1 MTRQNRQHTKK
12 KKDYAEAMRYLDNA
26 KEDLQ
31 KAGYDELGFIYNY
44 KDRKYVRRASGTA
57 YSAVLMA
64 VDIWLGKKGIF
75 PTKKDRKSIDF
86 YRNHL
91 RTLDMKMLNNLNAA
105 YDSFHL
111 GGYYDGNLSRGNIA
125 DGFEAANSIVKK
137 IHPYPEAL

>member
-1 MTRQNRQHTKK
+1 MTRQTN
-12 KKDYAEAMRYLDNA
+12 KDVNQEDCAQVARYLDNA

-31 KAGYDELGFIYNY
+31 RAGNSEEGNRF

-64 VDIWLGKKGIF
+64 VDIWLGKKGIV
-75 PTKKDRKSIDF
+75 PTKKERKSIDF

-91 RTLDMKMLNNLNAA
+91 RKLDMKMLNSLNAA

-111 GGYYDGNLSRGNIA
+111 GGYYDGNLSKGNMS
-125 DGFEAANSIVKK
+125 DGFEAADFIVKR

>member
-1 MTRQNRQHTKK
+1 MKNPRQDINQEN
-12 KKDYAEAMRYLDNA
+12 YAQVARYIANA

-31 KAGYDELGFIYNY
+31 KAGKSEEGNLF

-64 VDIWLGKKGIF
+64 VDIWLGKKGIV
-75 PTKKDRKSIDF
+75 PTKKERKSIDF

>member
-1 MTRQNRQHTKK
+1 MTQQTH
-12 KKDYAEAMRYLDNA
+12 KDVNQENCAQVVRYLANA

-31 KAGYDELGFIYNY
+31 RAGKSEEGNLY

-64 VDIWLGKKGIF
+64 VDLWLGEKGIV
-75 PTKKDRKSIDF
+75 PTKKERKSIDF

-91 RTLDMKMLNNLNAA
+91 RKLDMKMLNNLNAA

-125 DGFEAANSIVKK
+125 DGFEAADSIVKR
-137 IHPYPEAL
+137 IHPHPEAL

>member
-1 MTRQNRQHTKK
+1 MTRQTHQDVNKE
-12 KKDYAEAMRYLDNA
+12 DYAQVARYLANA

-31 KAGYDELGFIYNY
+31 KAGKSEEGNRF

-64 VDIWLGKKGIF
+64 VDIWLGKKGIV
-75 PTKKDRKSIDF
+75 PTKKERKSIDF

-91 RTLDMKMLNNLNAA
+91 RTLDMKMLNNLNTA
-105 YDSFHL
+105 YDSLHL
-111 GGYYDGNLSRGNIA
+111 SGYYDGNLSKGNIA
-125 DGFEAANSIVKK
+125 DGFEAADFIVKR

>member
-1 MTRQNRQHTKK
+1 MTRQTHQDANQEN
-12 KKDYAEAMRYLDNA
+12 YAQVVRYLDNA

-31 KAGYDELGFIYNY
+31 KAGKNEVGFLY

-64 VDIWLGKKGIF
+64 VDIWLATKGIV
-75 PTKKDRKSIDF
+75 PTKKERKSIDF

-91 RTLDMKMLNNLNAA
+91 RKLDMKMLNTLNAA

-111 GGYYDGNLSRGNIA
+111 GGYYDGNLSIGNIA
-125 DGFEAANSIVKK
+125 DGFKAADFIVKK

>member
-1 MTRQNRQHTKK
+1 MTRQTHQDINQEN
-12 KKDYAEAMRYLDNA
+12 YAQVVRYLDNA

-31 KAGYDELGFIYNY
+31 KAGKSEEGNLY

-64 VDIWLGKKGIF
+64 VDIWLGKKGIV

-91 RTLDMKMLNNLNAA
+91 RKLDIKMLNNLNVA
-105 YDSFHL
+105 YDALHL
-111 GGYYDGNLSRGNIA
+111 SGYYDGNLSRGNIA
-125 DGFEAANSIVKK
+125 DGFEAANFIVKR
-137 IHPYPEAL
+137 INPHPEAL

>member
-1 MTRQNRQHTKK
+1 MTRQTHQDINQEN
-12 KKDYAEAMRYLDNA
+12 YAQVVRYLDNA

-31 KAGYDELGFIYNY
+31 KAGKSEEGNLY

-64 VDIWLGKKGIF
+64 VDIWLGKKGIV
-75 PTKKDRKSIDF
+75 PTKKERKSIDF

>member
-1 MTRQNRQHTKK
+1 MTKK
-12 KKDYAEAMRYLDNA
+12 THQDTNQENYAQVVRYLDNA

-31 KAGYDELGFIYNY
+31 RAGKNDDGKNY
-44 KDRKYVRRASGTA
+44 KDKKYIRRASGTA

-91 RTLDMKMLNNLNAA
+91 RTLDMKMLNYLNLA
-105 YDSFHL
+105 YDTLHL
-111 GGYYDGNLSRGNIA
+111 SGYYDGNLSRGNIA
-125 DGFEAANSIVKK
+125 DGFEAADFIVKR